1 MNPASSSR
9 PFAGSSDSGKS
20 GIDPAGPGE
29 QLRVRKQ
36 ELQAV
41 PEALREDALI
51 PVSA

>member
-9 PFAGSSDSGKS
+9 PFAGSSDSGK
-20 GIDPAGPGE
+20 
-29 QLRVRKQ
+29 
-36 ELQAV
+36 ELLAV